1 MADATPQA
9 GPADLVNL
17 ADTRFGATML
27 YCTDDFFASMDN
39 LLRADKPIFI
49 DGKYTDRGKWMDGWE
64 SRRKRVPGH
73 DYAIMRLGVP
83 GVVRAVVLDTAF
95 FRGNY
100 PQAFSLEGASIVG
113 YPSVDEIV
121 RGEGV
126 VWTELVP
133 KTNLEGDKEQVF
145 EVPAQARVTHLR
157 LHIYPDGGVARMR
170 VLGDVLPHP
179 RWMGRPGAA
188 VDLAQVEHGARVV
201 ACNDMFFGSRHN
213 LIMPNRAANM
223 GDGWETKRSRREGPD
238 WVLVQLACA
247 GVVERVVLD
256 TLHFKGNSPESAE
269 LSVADAQGKD
279 PLSLPE
285 SAWTVILPRKKLL
298 PHTEHTFDEE
308 LVAQVRATHAR
319 LRIWPD
325 GGVSRMRLFGPAT
338 ADGREASGLGY
349 LNALANAEARA
360 AFLSCAKST
369 AWAEAMLAARPFAS
383 LDALHAQADAAWAKV
398 SDRDYDDAFSAHP
411 RIGERKA
418 SASAASLLWSRGEQ
432 AKVDDASD
440 AARDELARVN
450 AEYEKK
456 FGRTYIV
463 CATGRTAEEM
473 LEIAKGRLGN
483 DAKAEFA
490 AAAAEQRKIT
500 ALRLDKL
507 VIGHA
512 RQGASK

>member
-1 MADATPQA
+1 
-9 GPADLVNL
+9 
-17 ADTRFGATML
+17 
-27 YCTDDFFASMDN
+27 
-39 LLRADKPIFI
+39 
-49 DGKYTDRGKWMDGWE
+49 
-64 SRRKRVPGH
+64 
-73 DYAIMRLGVP
+73 
-83 GVVRAVVLDTAF
+83 
-95 FRGNY
+95 
-100 PQAFSLEGASIVG
+100 
-113 YPSVDEIV
+113 
-121 RGEGV
+121 
-126 VWTELVP
+126 
-133 KTNLEGDKEQVF
+133 
-145 EVPAQARVTHLR
+145 
-157 LHIYPDGGVARMR
+157 
-170 VLGDVLPHP
+170 
-179 RWMGRPGAA
+179 
-188 VDLAQVEHGARVV
+188 
-201 ACNDMFFGSRHN
+201 
-213 LIMPNRAANM
+213 
-223 GDGWETKRSRREGPD
+223 
-238 WVLVQLACA
+238 
-247 GVVERVVLD
+247 
-256 TLHFKGNSPESAE
+256 
-269 LSVADAQGKD
+269 
-279 PLSLPE
+279 
-285 SAWTVILPRKKLL
+285 LL